1 MVFHPILQVNVTI
14 NDLNDNEPTFASSL
28 AVLPIVENLALN
40 VPFYTVKASDPDT
53 GLNSRVRYQ
62 ITVDTDQ
69 MFEVDPVTGELS
81 LKVGLTPP

>member
-1 MVFHPILQVNVTI
+1 MVFHPILQLNVTI

-40 VPFYTVKASDPDT
+40 VPFYTVQASDSYT
-53 GLNSRVRYQ
+53 GLNGRVRYQ

-69 MFEVDPVTGELS
+69 TFELDHVTGDLS
-81 LKVGLTPP
+81 LKVGLIPQ